1 MEGSLFTIQSADYPH
16 DSQVS
21 FDPSIADF
29 DTPSEGSIRLPRIFS
44 LTESAR
50 GNQEQPPSPD
60 VPSPPPSSLPAKD
73 EAPFRNACFEADSN
87 AEVLASLDTLICAEG
102 GLLMRDGRIWIPQA
116 RPPMQP
122 LQAQEL
128 FICASL
134 SGQHPT
140 ETLRAAGR

>member
-73 EAPFRNACFEADSN
+73 EAPFRNACFEADSVRSVTR
-87 AEVLASLDTLICAEG
+87 ASALGFGIPSDTDLAGCT
-102 GLLMRDGRIWIPQA
+102 GRTRRSWLP
-116 RPPMQP
+116 
-122 LQAQEL
+122 
-128 FICASL
+128 ST
-134 SGQHPT
+134 H
-140 ETLRAAGR
+140 